1 MNENKTLV
9 VYYSRTGN
17 TRKVAEAI
25 GAGLGADAEE
35 IIDTKNRRGP
45 IGSVCAGKDAV
56 LKRPTAIE
64 EPRKAPASYSLVVVG
79 TPVWAGTMC
88 SAIRTYLARQ
98 KDRLPK
104 VAFFLTT
111 MRSGAERTFA
121 QMTEL
126 AGRTPV
132 ATLEVRAGDV
142 KAGRYAEAVESFVK
156 RLRDEGHGENGPAE
170 V

>member
-1 MNENKTLV
+1 MDENKILV

-25 GAGLGADAEE
+25 AAGLGADVEE
-35 IIDTKNRRGP
+35 VIDTTNRRGP
-45 IGSVCAGKDAV
+45 IGAVRAGKDAV
-56 LKRPTAIE
+56 LKRPAAIE
-64 EPRKAPASYSLVVVG
+64 EAQKAPASYRLVVVG

-88 SAIRTYLARQ
+88 SAVRTYLARE
-98 KDRLPK
+98 KDVLPQ

-111 MRSGAERTFA
+111 MRSGAEQTFA

-126 AGRTPV
+126 AGKASV

-142 KAGRYAEAVESFVK
+142 KADRYAEAVGAFVK
-156 RLRDEGHGENGPAE
+156 RLREDGPAE
-170 V
+170 A